1 MMDSNPKALRIENDI
16 QLEITR
22 KKILAIQKLLL
33 EMKRTVPY
41 QQYLEMS
48 EAFLTD
54 IKRMEEEINQYLKEA
69 PVSPKQ
75 WFEKTDLVEFLSECR
90 QLSEK
95 IQQMDRVMQ

>member
-1 MMDSNPKALRIENDI
+1 M
-16 QLEITR
+16 EITH

-48 EAFLTD
+48 EAFLAD
-54 IKRMEEEINQYLKEA
+54 IKRMEEEIYQYLKEA

-75 WFEKTDLVEFLSECR
+75 RFEETNLAEFLSECR

-95 IQQMDRVMQ
+95 IQQMHHMAS

>member
-1 MMDSNPKALRIENDI
+1 MMDSNTKALRIENDI

-33 EMKRTVPY
+33 EMKQTVPY

-48 EAFLTD
+48 EAFLAD
-54 IKRMEEEINQYLKEA
+54 IKRMEEEIHQYLKEA

-75 WFEKTDLVEFLSECR
+75 WLEKMDLAEFLAECN
-90 QLSEK
+90 QLGRM
-95 IQQMDRVMQ
+95 IQQMDKVAD